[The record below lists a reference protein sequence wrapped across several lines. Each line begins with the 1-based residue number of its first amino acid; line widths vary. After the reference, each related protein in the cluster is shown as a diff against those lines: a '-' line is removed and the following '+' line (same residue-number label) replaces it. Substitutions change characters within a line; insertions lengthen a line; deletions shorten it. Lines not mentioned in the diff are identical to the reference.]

1 MYRHT
6 GLFVLAIVA
15 PERIQKWVRIQHI
28 SARRVVSLL
37 RGDLNIETQTK
48 KPSISSI
55 YRMFRKTRRTV
66 LEWLERLVVL
76 NQCDIPD

>member
-28 SARRVVSLL
+28 SARRVVSPL